1 MNPGGGLEDWERY
14 GVGTKDITRLRRE
27 IWQEFSD
34 SQVELLNSLRD
45 EISSRRWKI
54 MLEVD
59 AVQDYVSALETTVRD
74 PDIIKVLA
82 QISKRLKEVH
92 RELSRI
98 PEEIIPPF

>member
-1 MNPGGGLEDWERY
+1 MILGNRSEAWERC
-14 GVGTKDITRLRRE
+14 GVGSEDLTRLRRQ

-34 SQVELLNSLRD
+34 SQVELLSSLRD

-59 AVQDYVSALETTVRD
+59 TIQGYLTGLEATVQDPDLKKALAE
-74 PDIIKVLA
+74 
-82 QISKRLKEVH
+82 ISKRMRGVH

>member
-1 MNPGGGLEDWERY
+1 MNPGGGLGDWERY
-14 GVGTKDITRLRRE
+14 GVSTKDITRLRRE

-34 SQVELLNSLRD
+34 SQVELLSSLRD

-59 AVQDYVSALETTVRD
+59 AVQDYVAALETTVEDRD
-74 PDIIKVLA
+74 ITKVLA
-82 QISKRLKEVH
+82 EISKRLKEVH

>member
-1 MNPGGGLEDWERY
+1 
-14 GVGTKDITRLRRE
+14 VGSENHTRLRRE

-59 AVQDYVSALETTVRD
+59 AVQDYLDALETSVQD
-74 PDIIKVLA
+74 PETKKVLA
-82 QISKRLKEVH
+82 VVSKRLKEVH

>member
-1 MNPGGGLEDWERY
+1 MGS
-14 GVGTKDITRLRRE
+14 KDLTRLRRE

-34 SQVELLNSLRD
+34 SQVELLSSLRD

-59 AVQDYVSALETTVRD
+59 AVQDYLNALETTVQD
-74 PDIIKVLA
+74 PEIKKVSVVV
-82 QISKRLKEVH
+82 SKRLKEVH

>member
-1 MNPGGGLEDWERY
+1 
-14 GVGTKDITRLRRE
+14 VGTEDLTRLRRE

-34 SQVELLNSLRD
+34 SQVELLSSLRD

-59 AVQDYVSALETTVRD
+59 AVQGYLDALEATVQD
-74 PDIIKVLA
+74 PEIKKVLA
-82 QISKRLKEVH
+82 VVSKRLKVVH

>member
-1 MNPGGGLEDWERY
+1 MGSEDL
-14 GVGTKDITRLRRE
+14 TRLRRE

-59 AVQDYVSALETTVRD
+59 AVQDYLNALEITAKD
-74 PDIIKVLA
+74 PEIKKVLA
-82 QISKRLKEVH
+82 VVSKRLKEVH